1 MGIKTGAGGR
11 HNPPSSPVYV
21 IKRSGQAQTVY
32 ETYCFPL
39 QNSIQSPILIFRSRS
54 HQMQLGAKP
63 EWNDNVI
70 QHWRFRWSLEWQLF
84 YGGGGGYFP
93 VMAYRNSCF
102 WLNVYKK
109 HRNLQTRRDNRAK
122 GTLVHWE
129 NWGGGR
135 GGAHVPSMPSRFLR
149 LFIWE
154 CLWDTKIRDSHKHA
168 RTSIYK
174 RAYETPK

>member
-1 MGIKTGAGGR
+1 MLLRGPARPRQFMKLTAFRCKIRSSLQYSFSVPGR
-11 HNPPSSPVYV
+11 TKCSSGLNLNEMIMWFNTDVFADPWN
-21 IKRSGQAQTVY
+21 GN
-32 ETYCFPL
+32 CF
-39 QNSIQSPILIFRSRS
+39 
-54 HQMQLGAKP
+54 MA
-63 EWNDNVI
+63 
-70 QHWRFRWSLEWQLF
+70 
-84 YGGGGGYFP
+84 GGGGYFP